1 MQIVSSTCTPALTH
15 AFADRGRWPFQVEPL
30 PARRRHQRVTD
41 RVPFRQRHLTA
52 AADLRGP
59 GLPRRTCS
67 EWRELQKW
75 SPDSTPATELVA
87 GGEDAGR
94 LLRRR
99 TVATL
104 GRRFAAGPP
113 GAGQDSDPFRSPAG
127 LHSPARQP
135 QKHVAA
141 TAVESPPLGVRAVDT
156 RAAIRQSSSPL
167 GNATGGRCMS
177 RWKQER
183 AFWTVILA
191 LGFPSACDTPP
202 QPSPTEGVT
211 VYQHPDFR
219 GDSYTFVRD
228 FNNFDDLRGAMRDSR
243 PAGRQLGRLRLF
255 PEDCGGVGGH
265 RIRTR

>member
-1 MQIVSSTCTPALTH
+1 MVKVGIQGSIKRSQSIARLHATPRETFHQERQTRRLPTG
-15 AFADRGRWPFQVEPL
+15 ADVL
-30 PARRRHQRVTD
+30 PPRPAGEDLLLGLEEDTD
-41 RVPFRQRHLTA
+41 PTA

-87 GGEDAGR
+87 GGEDAGQ

-127 LHSPARQP
+127 FRSPARQP

-167 GNATGGRCMS
+167 GSATGG
-177 RWKQER
+177 
-183 AFWTVILA
+183 
-191 LGFPSACDTPP
+191 SA
-202 QPSPTEGVT
+202 
-211 VYQHPDFR
+211 
-219 GDSYTFVRD
+219 
-228 FNNFDDLRGAMRDSR
+228 
-243 PAGRQLGRLRLF
+243 
-255 PEDCGGVGGH
+255 
-265 RIRTR
+265 